1 MGRERSALGPSLRH
15 RGRITVIAGWSLA
28 TLGLLLLLGVGL
40 YYGYGVYAGSRSDE
54 LNYAVQAPPSLP
66 ADAVREGF
74 TSPDL
79 ARLARDSTRNQ
90 DNEVSRPLRPVV
102 TESYE
107 SQQPSTAKAST
118 STETAPQAEQAEQSK
133 IFRVS
138 DYPFLY
144 PGVQLHP
151 KYWDRPLWAG
161 TDLRPGIG
169 LPENFR
175 LTSASN
181 RPGRLSGNP
190 ALRIR
195 IAAIGVDSDV
205 KELGILDLGDS
216 REYETPK
223 NTVGHIPETAN
234 PGLLGNGWFFGHLE
248 SPIKGEGSVFRNLPE
263 IPERLRNG
271 DPVYIRFGTE
281 DGEYLYQVTRTH
293 LVHED
298 DLSLYESEEAAVT
311 LVTCYPRLR
320 YDYRLIVTARLVGV
334 KG

>member
-1 MGRERSALGPSLRH
+1 MVPRR
-15 RGRITVIAGWSLA
+15 
-28 TLGLLLLLGVGL
+28 LGLLLLLGVGL
-40 YYGYGVYAGSRSDE
+40 YYAYGAYAGSRSDE

-74 TSPDL
+74 RPPDL
-79 ARLARDSTRNQ
+79 ARLARDSTRGQ
-90 DNEVSRPLRPVV
+90 DTEVSRPLRPLA
-102 TESYE
+102 TDSYE
-107 SQQPSTAKAST
+107 SKQPAADSSTASASN
-118 STETAPQAEQAEQSK
+118 SVETQSEQAEK
-133 IFRVS
+133 FRVS

-144 PGVQLHP
+144 SGVQLHP

-195 IAAIGVDSDV
+195 IPAIGVDSDI

-298 DLSLYESEEAAVT
+298 DLSLYESDEAAVT

>member
-1 MGRERSALGPSLRH
+1 MRGERDALWSMLRH
-15 RGRITVIAGWSLA
+15 RVRTAVLAGWSLV
-28 TLGLLLLLGVGL
+28 TLGLLLLLGAGL
-40 YYGYGVYAGSRSDE
+40 YYGYGAYAGSRSDG
-54 LNYAVQAPPSLP
+54 LNYAVQTPPSLP
-66 ADAVREGF
+66 LEAQQEGF
-74 TSPDL
+74 RPPDL
-79 ARLARDSTRNQ
+79 ARLALDQ
-90 DNEVSRPLRPVV
+90 DTEASRPLRSLE
-102 TESYE
+102 TDSYE
-107 SQQPSTAKAST
+107 SQQPSTARAST
-118 STETAPQAEQAEQSK
+118 STEGEAQREQAKPDKQAEE
-133 IFRVS
+133 FRVS

-144 PGVQLHP
+144 PGVQSHP

-161 TDLRPGIG
+161 TDVRPGIG
-169 LPENFR
+169 LPDNFR
-175 LTSASN
+175 LTAASN
-181 RPGRLSGNP
+181 RPGRLGRSR

-195 IAAIGVDSDV
+195 IPAIELDSDI

-223 NTVGHIPETAN
+223 NTVGHIPETVN
-234 PGLLGNGWFFGHLE
+234 PGHLGNGWFFGHLE

-298 DLSLYESEEAAVT
+298 DLRLYDSDEAAVT

-320 YDYRLIVTARLVGV
+320 YDQRLIVTAKLVGI